1 MFWVLTQTGGT
12 ILGIHSKPKEP
23 DELYELIVV
32 VLLIEQEIFKIF
44 IE

>member
-23 DELYELIVV
+23 DELYDIVV